1 MLELIEAFKL
11 EKQLCAVQNSHSTRD
26 IKFSLNIG
34 DIRRIYVYIIVRL
47 RLFIQTDI
55 FVNGKRSNLNK
66 RFIFPIRQ
74 LRPTN
79 LLWIF
84 YIVLYI
90 IYILYTFKHGL
101 QVRIT
106 IYHTFSH

>member
-11 EKQLCAVQNSHSTRD
+11 EKQLCAVQNSQSTPD

-34 DIRRIYVYIIVRL
+34 DIRRIYEYVIVGL

-66 RFIFPIRQ
+66 RFIFPIR
-74 LRPTN
+74 
-79 LLWIF
+79 
-84 YIVLYI
+84 
-90 IYILYTFKHGL
+90 H
-101 QVRIT
+101 
-106 IYHTFSH
+106 